1 MKRILA
7 IITCVG
13 VLALGCSK
21 ESSNEFVPYPNNEL
35 NDTAWNAIPASTAP
49 VRKIHQ
55 QFQLPLSSDSISGS
69 AGGVLI
75 FNDKLMLYFPPNF
88 CTTNN
93 GTTVNDKVKIEIVQL
108 ESKGDMIRQNKPT
121 MSYEELLITGG
132 SMYIKASR
140 NNESLKL
147 APGTKIQVIMRN
159 DFTASNTSSNMS
171 LFVGQENAN
180 VTSTQN
186 FTWVPAD
193 TAVSAVNSTM
203 FQSATGSSPAYSF
216 FIDNF
221 QWVNCD
227 YFYSSTQPK
236 TKITVSTPPNFTNTN
251 TVVYAVFT
259 NENIVAYLYD
269 DAAKRHFYMTNAVIG
284 KPVMLVS
291 LSMINN
297 QYYLGTKLVTIGPNM
312 NVDITPEL
320 KTKQQIDSFLES
332 L

>member
-7 IITCVG
+7 IIICVS
-13 VLALGCSK
+13 VLVVSCSK
-21 ESSNEFVPYPNNEL
+21 ENSNEFVPYANNEL
-35 NDTAWNAIPASTAP
+35 NDTTWNAMPASTAP

-55 QFQLPLSSDSISGS
+55 QFQLPFSSDSIS
-69 AGGVLI
+69 AAMGGTLM
-75 FNDKLMLYFPPNF
+75 FNDNVMLYFPPDF

-93 GTTVNDKVKIEIVQL
+93 GATVNEKVKIEIIQL
-108 ESKGDMIRQNKPT
+108 ASKGDMIRQHKPT
-121 MSYEELLITGG
+121 MSYEDLLVTGG
-132 SMYIKASR
+132 SMFINATR
-140 NNESLKL
+140 NNENLKL
-147 APGTKIQVIMRN
+147 APGKKVQVTMRN
-159 DFTASNTSSNMS
+159 DFTANNTSSNMR
-171 LFVGQENAN
+171 LFVGKENAN

-193 TAVSAVNSTM
+193 TFSSAVNSTIL
-203 FQSATGSSPAYSF
+203 QTATGSSPAYSF
-216 FIDNF
+216 FIDSF

-227 YFYSSTQPK
+227 YFYNLSVPK
-236 TKITVSTPPNFTNTN
+236 TKITVSVPPNFTNTN

-269 DAAKRHFYMTNAVIG
+269 DASKKHFYMTNAIIG
-284 KPVMLVS
+284 GPVMLVS

-297 QYYLGTKLVTIGPNM
+297 QYYLGTKLITIAPNM
-312 NVDITPEL
+312 NIDITPEI